1 MGRFDQFWD
10 DDTLFDCRYSRSKWL
25 NFDPDS
31 IVSLEV
37 YSHALKGNRNFIH
50 ISFSA
55 MDSVYDV
62 NQFLCDLPW
71 VTSISPE
78 RFATVPI
85 HRDILFIES
94 NDLNTFAKEIK
105 LDPSTYIFSDVGFSY
120 SGKLGRDTRVLISFV
135 APTSGKCLI
144 LRVKHSGEGAP
155 LDVTLGSTK
164 IQLNPSSNS
173 SLTVDDISLY
183 SNEVSSPSES
193 DHLSFVP
200 GIRNDIYIEPDKFH
214 RHFLHDIELLDE
226 DGLEYMPHSD
236 SLSIPSK

>member
-1 MGRFDQFWD
+1 MI
-10 DDTLFDCRYSRSKWL
+10 LFDCRYSRSKWL

-31 IVSLEV
+31 IVPLEV

-55 MDSVYDV
+55 MDSVSDFDV

-105 LDPSTYIFSDVGFSY
+105 LDPSTYIFTDVRFFDWY
-120 SGKLGRDTRVLISFV
+120 SGKLYNNARILISFV
-135 APTSGKCLI
+135 APTSGKTLI
-144 LRVKHSGEGAP
+144 LRVKHSGKQDPP
-155 LDVTLGSTK
+155 LEVALGSNK
-164 IQLNPSSNS
+164 IQLIP
-173 SLTVDDISLY
+173 VGR
-183 SNEVSSPSES
+183 
-193 DHLSFVP
+193 LS
-200 GIRNDIYIEPDKFH
+200 
-214 RHFLHDIELLDE
+214 
-226 DGLEYMPHSD
+226 
-236 SLSIPSK
+236 